1 MTRKRKNR
9 KMKRIGISNLALAA
23 IVLSFSAVSALAQT
37 TAPAAKPIGPLS
49 PEQLPGNGLAQHPFL
64 YAGEWDTRHPEAQSM
79 FIIKG
84 GKIVWQYSIP
94 MKAERGGIQEFDDA
108 TLMADGNIVFSRMSG
123 AGIVSPDKKLV
134 WNYDAPVGT
143 EVHSAQY
150 IDNGS
155 VLIMRNGTP
164 AQAMIINTTTN
175 KVEKTIPIPTT
186 VKAVHGQFRHIRMTP
201 TGTILVG
208 HISEGKLVEYDQSGN
223 VVWQVK
229 APNAWSAQR
238 LDNGNT
244 LITGDA
250 RAYVREINPKGETVW
265 EFTQKDAPEIKLF
278 NIQGAERLANGN
290 TVFCNWCPNGDKDVK
305 TWPQTVQ
312 VLEVTPQ
319 KKLVWALRS
328 WQAPSDLGTATSIQ
342 LLDEPGSPQIPSQLH

>member
-1 MTRKRKNR
+1 
-9 KMKRIGISNLALAA
+9 
-23 IVLSFSAVSALAQT
+23 
-37 TAPAAKPIGPLS
+37 
-49 PEQLPGNGLAQHPFL
+49 
-64 YAGEWDTRHPEAQSM
+64 
-79 FIIKG
+79 
-84 GKIVWQYSIP
+84 
-94 MKAERGGIQEFDDA
+94 
-108 TLMADGNIVFSRMSG
+108 
-123 AGIVSPDKKLV
+123 
-134 WNYDAPVGT
+134 
-143 EVHSAQY
+143 
-150 IDNGS
+150 
-155 VLIMRNGTP
+155 
-164 AQAMIINTTTN
+164 
-175 KVEKTIPIPTT
+175 
-186 VKAVHGQFRHIRMTP
+186 
-201 TGTILVG
+201 VG

-265 EFTQKDAPEIKLF
+265 EFTQKDVPEIKLF

-319 KKLVWALRS
+319 KTLVWALRS
-328 WQAPSDLGTATSIQ
+328 WQSPADLGTATSIQ